1 MISLIKKN
9 PLNQLGS
16 RVCDRSVNHFYALL
30 LLLGVFISSESIRAQ
45 IGNIYDESN
54 GQIAGINA
62 LMSAVTSNDVDGVR
76 FFSKAGAALINQKNF
91 GGATSLHIAARE
103 KNSEIAKI
111 LIDNGADVN
120 AVDNEGWTPLMRA
133 ALSGSSA
140 IVNLLLD
147 KNAKASAIN
156 SIGESAIIHATS
168 SDCTDCLSVMFEKF
182 NFMNAM
188 EVSALKSQLTDAFV
202 IARNRENQVAQAL
215 LESYLDRVIK
225 MSPLL
230 QRNFDEVEQPVDE
243 KIIDD
248 GATKKSIEKAE
259 QKSIKRIFKI
269 ISPDGVLQSTEEKA
283 PMIVT
288 PQEDNRAAVQKES
301 RDVVTKDLDISSVHQ
316 NKKFKFVSGAEK
328 QSVESATPVKIEKKE
343 VPKITEIKN
352 PEPKAK
358 IFKFNQGPSGQA
370 AQVQP
375 EATEAVSPISEPVK
389 QTPKPRFKFTQGPND
404 IDHKELVQ

>member
-16 RVCDRSVNHFYALL
+16 SLCDRSVNYFFTLL
-30 LLLGVFISSESIRAQ
+30 LLFGIFISSESIRAQ

-76 FFSKAGAALINQKNF
+76 FFSKAGAVLINQKNF
-91 GGATSLHIAARE
+91 GGATSLHIASRE

-168 SDCTDCLSVMFEKF
+168 SDCSDCLSAMFTKF
-182 NFMNAM
+182 NFMNEM

-215 LESYLDRVIK
+215 LEAYLDRVIK

-230 QRNFDEVEQPVDE
+230 QRSFDETKVADEE

-248 GATKKSIEKAE
+248 SATKKSIEKAE

-269 ISPDGVLQSTEEKA
+269 VSPDGVLQITEEKV

-288 PQEDNRAAVQKES
+288 PQEDDRAAVQKES
-301 RDVVTKDLDISSVHQ
+301 HDVVTQDLDIASTPK

-328 QSVESATPVKIEKKE
+328 QSVEPANPVKIEKKE

-352 PEPKAK
+352 SEPKAK

-370 AQVQP
+370 AQAQP
-375 EATEAVSPISEPVK
+375 EVVTPISEPVK

-404 IDHKELVQ
+404 IEHKELVH

>member
-1 MISLIKKN
+1 MTSLIKKN

-16 RVCDRSVNHFYALL
+16 NVCDRSVNHFFTLL
-30 LLLGVFISSESIRAQ
+30 LLIGIFISSESIRAQ

-91 GGATSLHIAARE
+91 GGATSLHIASRE

-133 ALSGSSA
+133 ALSGSDV
-140 IVNLLLD
+140 IINLLLD
-147 KNAKASAIN
+147 KGAKASAIN

-168 SDCTDCLSVMFEKF
+168 SDCTNCLNAMFEKF
-182 NFMNAM
+182 NFINAM
-188 EVSALKSQLTDAFV
+188 EISALKEQLTDAFV
-202 IARNRENQVAQAL
+202 IARNRENQGAQAL

-230 QRNFDEVEQPVDE
+230 QRNYDEIKTVDE

-269 ISPDGVLQSTEEKA
+269 VSPDGVLQTTEEKI

-288 PQEDNRAAVQKES
+288 PQEDERAAVQKES
-301 RDVVTKDLDISSVHQ
+301 SDVAIQDLSKVSDHPKS
-316 NKKFKFVSGAEK
+316 KKFKFVSGAEK
-328 QSVESATPVKIEKKE
+328 QSVEPANPVKIEKKE
-343 VPKITEIKN
+343 VPKITEIKKL
-352 PEPKAK
+352 EPKVK
-358 IFKFNQGPSGQA
+358 TFKFNQGPSGQA
-370 AQVQP
+370 VQAQP
-375 EATEAVSPISEPVK
+375 EVVTPISEPVK

-404 IDHKELVQ
+404 IEHKELVQ

>member
-9 PLNQLGS
+9 PTIQLGS
-16 RVCDRSVNHFYALL
+16 SVHDRGVNHFFTLL
-30 LLLGVFISSESIRAQ
+30 LLAGIFISSESIRAQ

-91 GGATSLHIAARE
+91 GGATSLHIASRE
-103 KNSEIAKI
+103 KNFEIAKI

-120 AVDNEGWTPLMRA
+120 AIDNEGWTPLMRA

-168 SDCTDCLSVMFEKF
+168 SDCTDCLSAMFEKF

-188 EVSALKSQLTDAFV
+188 EVSVLKTQLTDAFV
-202 IARNRENQVAQAL
+202 IARNRENQVGQAL
-215 LESYLDRVIK
+215 LEAYLDRVIK

-230 QRNFDEVEQPVDE
+230 QRSFDEMKVVDEE

-248 GATKKSIEKAE
+248 SATKKSIEKAE
-259 QKSIKRIFKI
+259 QKSGRRIFKLV
-269 ISPDGVLQSTEEKA
+269 SPDGVLQTTEEKV
-283 PMIVT
+283 PMIAT
-288 PQEDNRAAVQKES
+288 PQGDDRAAVQKES
-301 RDVVTKDLDISSVHQ
+301 RDVAIQDLDSTSIPKS
-316 NKKFKFVSGAEK
+316 KKFKFVSGAEK
-328 QSVESATPVKIEKKE
+328 QSVEPLNPVKIEKKE

-352 PEPKAK
+352 SEPKAK

-370 AQVQP
+370 VQAQP
-375 EATEAVSPISEPVK
+375 EVVIPISEPVK

-404 IDHKELVQ
+404 IEHKELVQ

>member
-1 MISLIKKN
+1 LTSLIKKN

-16 RVCDRSVNHFYALL
+16 NVCDRSVNHFFTLL
-30 LLLGVFISSESIRAQ
+30 LLIGIFISSESIRAQ

-91 GGATSLHIAARE
+91 GGATSLHIASRE

-133 ALSGSSA
+133 ALSGSDV
-140 IVNLLLD
+140 IINLLLD
-147 KNAKASAIN
+147 KGAKASAIN

-168 SDCTDCLSVMFEKF
+168 SDCTNCLNAMFEKF
-182 NFMNAM
+182 NFINAM
-188 EVSALKSQLTDAFV
+188 EISALKEQLTDAFV
-202 IARNRENQVAQAL
+202 IARNRENQGAQAL

-230 QRNFDEVEQPVDE
+230 QRNYDEIKTVDE

-269 ISPDGVLQSTEEKA
+269 VSPDGVLQTTEEKI

-288 PQEDNRAAVQKES
+288 PQEDERAAVQKES
-301 RDVVTKDLDISSVHQ
+301 SDVAIQDLSKVSDHPKS
-316 NKKFKFVSGAEK
+316 KKFKFVSGAEK
-328 QSVESATPVKIEKKE
+328 QSVEPANPVKIEKKE
-343 VPKITEIKN
+343 VPKITEIKKL
-352 PEPKAK
+352 EPKVK
-358 IFKFNQGPSGQA
+358 TFKFNQGPSGQA
-370 AQVQP
+370 VQAQP
-375 EATEAVSPISEPVK
+375 EVVTPISEPVK

-404 IDHKELVQ
+404 IEHKELVQ